1 MEGCKGLIFLQP
13 SSVFKDLRVQSRDLI
28 LTHQNHRQGSAFS
41 FSPRYSAEEEEDKEE
56 GG

>member
-28 LTHQNHRQGSAFS
+28 LTHQNHRQGSAFC